1 MSETTDDVRNAR
13 SDRASGFAALYT
25 RVAPGVLA
33 WASLRIPGSHRGS
46 IDPEDVVQE
55 VWRRAYERFDHY
67 DATRS
72 PFRAWVF
79 RIANLVLMEEFR
91 RTRGAR
97 RMLSR
102 DDSAAD
108 AAAAD
113 PADPATTVSRAV
125 ASDEA
130 LAAFVRAAMN
140 EDEDDRRLLAFRLE
154 GLNFEDCGERLGIT
168 GAATRKRWQ
177 RLRERL
183 ADLAVRTGLVDDDAN
198 E

>member
-1 MSETTDDVRNAR
+1 MSDTTDDVRSAR

-25 RVAPGVLA
+25 RVAPGILT

-46 IDPEDVVQE
+46 IDPEDIVQE
-55 VWRRAYERFDHY
+55 VWRRAYERFDHF

-91 RTRGAR
+91 RARGVR
-97 RMLSR
+97 RTLSR
-102 DDSAAD
+102 DDSADD
-108 AAAAD
+108 APAND

-125 ASDEA
+125 ASDEV
-130 LAAFVRAAMN
+130 LAAFVRAAMSGS
-140 EDEDDRRLLAFRLE
+140 DDDRRLLAFRLE
-154 GLNFEDCGERLGIT
+154 GLSFEDCGARLGIAED
-168 GAATRKRWQ
+168 AARKRWQ

-183 ADLAVRTGLVDDDAN
+183 AGLAVRTGLVDDDTD